1 MRVSP
6 VSGSKLLIAGG
17 RSAEFLGCA
26 PSFKNRRTFVAFVRG
41 QRFNGVLAISRP
53 AIYAIPQTLL
63 NDPKCPCHPDS
74 SSHPFSTPSV
84 APDPRDTRSSS

>member
-63 NDPKCPCHPDS
+63 NDPEWPCHPDS
-74 SSHPFSTPSV
+74 FIPSV
-84 APDPRDTRSSS
+84 FRSFGRP